1 MSCHGNSFLDTP
13 NMDKLHAQSTRLTD
27 FHVDPMC
34 APTCAALMAGRSS
47 DRTGVW
53 STLTACCIPMADKVT
68 MGHVFAAA
76 GYRTAMFGK
85 WHLGDTYPYGAAHR
99 GFQYVV
105 RHGAGVV
112 GEGILIDHAYWPV
125 KIAQDGRYRFELRR

>member
-1 MSCHGNSFLDTP
+1 
-13 NMDKLHAQSTRLTD
+13 
-27 FHVDPMC
+27 
-34 APTCAALMAGRSS
+34 
-47 DRTGVW
+47 
-53 STLTACCIPMADKVT
+53 
-68 MGHVFAAA
+68 
-76 GYRTAMFGK
+76 MFGK

-125 KIAQDGRYRFELRR
+125 KIAQDGRYRFELSR